1 MTNSEKVKFLQDY
14 ISGIDYS
21 IGILKN
27 DILENPNAD
36 LDGKPT
42 RQSVLDDLKSQK
54 SSLLEEIDGL
64 L

>member
-14 ISGIDYS
+14 IFGINYS
-21 IGILKN
+21 IGILEN